1 MKSEHCLPWNWDFL
15 LRPASS
21 SPLSPFRSVWYS
33 FVCSELR
40 VELILL
46 CVLAAA
52 FVTSWPFSLA
62 GGCSRA
68 RLVMGRVDQCVIVPF
83 TALEIWKVIALGKA
97 EIN

>member
-1 MKSEHCLPWNWDFL
+1 MKSERCLPWNWDFL
-15 LRPASS
+15 LQPASS
-21 SPLSPFRSVWYS
+21 SPHPFRSVWYS

-46 CVLAAA
+46 CVLTAAS
-52 FVTSWPFSLA
+52 VTSRPFSLA

-68 RLVMGRVDQCVIVPF
+68 RLVMGRIDQCVIVPL